1 MLLRYKYSDLSLIFN
16 VLWVLIFCVYLLF
29 WQVIYAVHQDLFK
42 SDLASDLLL
51 CQMASQM
58 SCGKSSDDPSDCN
71 CYYYSSGPHK

>member
-42 SDLASDLLL
+42 SDLASDFTVV
-51 CQMASQM
+51 
-58 SCGKSSDDPSDCN
+58 SDGFTDVFTDVLWQVFR
-71 CYYYSSGPHK
+71 

>member
-42 SDLASDLLL
+42 SELDSDFTVV
-51 CQMASQM
+51 
-58 SCGKSSDDPSDCN
+58 SD
-71 CYYYSSGPHK
+71 GFTGVLWQVFR

>member
-42 SDLASDLLL
+42 SDLARDFTVVSDGFTDVLW
-51 CQMASQM
+51 QVFR
-58 SCGKSSDDPSDCN
+58 
-71 CYYYSSGPHK
+71 

>member
-42 SDLASDLLL
+42 SDLASDFTVVSASFTDILWQVFRLSIRLLL
-51 CQMASQM
+51 LVLFRL
-58 SCGKSSDDPSDCN
+58 PT
-71 CYYYSSGPHK
+71 